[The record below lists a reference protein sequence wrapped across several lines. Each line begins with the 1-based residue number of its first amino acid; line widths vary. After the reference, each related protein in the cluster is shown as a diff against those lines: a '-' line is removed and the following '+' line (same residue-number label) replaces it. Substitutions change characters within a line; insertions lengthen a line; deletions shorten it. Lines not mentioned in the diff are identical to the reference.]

1 MNWFYTNKISK
12 VEVKYNV
19 LFVICTAVKCAGSWS
34 MTKWTMFEEVA
45 EMAVKIVTYLYFK
58 SRPFNLLRM
67 SVRQYDEISTI
78 YIFSTNEITAL
89 KFQMDCSSAK
99 LVSWKKWRW
108 SKFCCSVV
116 RYNAGATYVV
126 SALESNMSAQA
137 KCNTDWNSSWKYSR
151 IPRPFVHMTEYC
163 GI

>member
-1 MNWFYTNKISK
+1 MSYLLFALQC
-12 VEVKYNV
+12 NV
-19 LFVICTAVKCAGSWS
+19 LVCSWS
-34 MTKWTMFEEVA
+34 MTKWTIFEEVA

-108 SKFCCSVV
+108 SKFCCSVAHTLQ
-116 RYNAGATYVV
+116 RRCNLCCLGFRIKYLCQSKLSAIPIGIHLENIQEFRGHLFTWLSTVV
-126 SALESNMSAQA
+126 FSIE
-137 KCNTDWNSSWKYSR
+137 
-151 IPRPFVHMTEYC
+151 F
-163 GI
+163 